1 METEEVLTADVSRVA
16 KCSSNLWIQVD
27 HEVTL
32 LCKLIIAIFHLLR
45 DPFSKAVTAQ
55 RIDHVYDPL
64 PRQFRYIS
72 LIWQVQLELLR
83 LLTVVKDGINGESLI
98 HGNVQVLC
106 SLGLD
111 DYRHISGR
119 LGYLLFFI
127 PRTMSLRK
135 QMVTHS
141 GAGRYALASIVRNWY
156 TSYFD
161 RNFAENSAVVTR
173 RFSEVEIYMNVC
185 QMKL

>member
-1 METEEVLTADVSRVA
+1 MVTEEVLTADVSRVA
-16 KCSSNLWIQVD
+16 KCSSNLWIQLD

-45 DPFSKAVTAQ
+45 DPLSKVVTTQ
-55 RIDHVYDPL
+55 RIYHVYDPL
-64 PRQFRYIS
+64 PRQFCYIS
-72 LIWQVQLELLR
+72 LIWQVQLELFR
-83 LLTVVKDGINGESLI
+83 LSTVVKDSTDGEGLI
-98 HGNVQVLC
+98 HGNMEVLC
-106 SLGLD
+106 VLRFE
-111 DYRHISGR
+111 DYRYISGG
-119 LGYLLFFI
+119 LGYLHFFS
-127 PRTMSLRK
+127 PRTISLRK

-161 RNFAENSAVVTR
+161 RNFAANSDVVTR
-173 RFSEVEIYMNVC
+173 RFSEVDIYMNVY